1 MAKVSTKR
9 NHYGASFFGGMLVGA
24 ILYILVCVGLVMG
37 FVSGVEDFKFEM
49 LFDDGVWDV
58 VYEEVSD
65 RFTNLFAWEDK
76 VANYEDEPTETVE
89 FISFEGVKLSEVAK
103 LEMLKYIDFTIPYN
117 WAFGKVDVENPSTE
131 EAIAITADNV
141 VLTISLRNIEMA
153 ADKESILWAEEALV
167 FELKNE
173 YPNHLFTKPDMFED
187 EVAIVQ
193 GVNDANS
200 AKLYIAIIPVE
211 DKTIYVNYSFMAE
224 DWLADLYFNTVIRE
238 MLIAH

>member
-9 NHYGASFFGGMLVGA
+9 NHYGASFFCGMLVGA
-24 ILYILVCVGLVMG
+24 ILYVLVCVGLVMG

-141 VLTISLRNIEMA
+141 VLTMKWRPIRKVFFGQKKRLFLNSRMNILIISLRSLICLKM
-153 ADKESILWAEEALV
+153 KSQSCRALMM
-167 FELKNE
+167 
-173 YPNHLFTKPDMFED
+173 P
-187 EVAIVQ
+187 IVQ
-193 GVNDANS
+193 S
-200 AKLYIAIIPVE
+200 CISQL
-211 DKTIYVNYSFMAE
+211 F
-224 DWLADLYFNTVIRE
+224 L
-238 MLIAH
+238 